1 MERESR
7 IEARDDILLAE
18 AIAPQVD
25 IEAQDDWITRRFI
38 MYCRGAH
45 SITLNLGFED
55 HVRDFASNRKPY
67 TEDIINEYINHSRR
81 YRRVWYADWQ
91 RSVNLDEAKP
101 CMPCFHG
108 RGKFRCDGRGH
119 ICTSLWEVWYG
130 SYLYNSGKDYPAVA
144 VRSLKFP
151 DRDTWLN
158 FSILW
163 KNWSSKLQ
171 VQMLAIGVSTLE
183 APSAY
188 SRI

>member
-18 AIAPQVD
+18 AIASEVD
-25 IEAQDDWITRRFI
+25 VEAQDDWIIRRFL

-119 ICTSLWEVWYG
+119 ICTSL
-130 SYLYNSGKDYPAVA
+130 
-144 VRSLKFP
+144 
-151 DRDTWLN
+151 
-158 FSILW
+158 
-163 KNWSSKLQ
+163 
-171 VQMLAIGVSTLE
+171 
-183 APSAY
+183 
-188 SRI
+188 